1 MKEKCL
7 SLRISIIIMVVGI
20 LTSAILQFVNF
31 GLLPIV
37 QNYLVML
44 LGGGAASALVT
55 TIIYST
61 EYRVAKTTT
70 LENYWNE
77 QLKIVNSFLHIDY
90 FLFEIPINLM
100 QSYYSEWRHN
110 KNVEKNLALLKP
122 GQEIPCTDDFCYKY
136 TAKNEWC
143 KLLSDE
149 YKELKVEVSD
159 EDFHNELIKV
169 VERRWSEMNI
179 EIERVLDQYIKFSEV
194 SYSVLENILGQILFF
209 TDIKKCKN
217 SQYIVNEIHYPIRR
231 KLDQIREKVYHFK
244 LYKQGR
250 GNFCVI
256 LKILKDLQEDIFLEE
271 VNDNDDYTAINVYA
285 EYHYLM
291 DCKLEDL
298 RANIIYGVEPKHQ
311 DKICVLSKIN
321 IKK

>member
-7 SLRISIIIMVVGI
+7 SLRISIIIMMVGI
-20 LTSAILQFVNF
+20 LTSAIFQFVNF

-61 EYRVAKTTT
+61 EYRVAKTMT

-77 QLKIVNSFLHIDY
+77 QLKIVNSFLRIDY

-110 KNVEKNLALLKP
+110 KNVEKNLSLLKP
-122 GQEIPCTDDFCYKY
+122 GEEIPCTDDFCYKY
-136 TAKNEWC
+136 TAQNEWC
-143 KLLSDE
+143 KLLSDD

-159 EDFHNELIKV
+159 EEV
-169 VERRWSEMNI
+169 VEQRWSEMKM

-194 SYSVLENILGQILFF
+194 SYSVIENILGQILFF
-209 TDIKKCKN
+209 TDIIYRKKCD
-217 SQYIVNEIHYPIRR
+217 YIYNEIHNPIRQ
-231 KLDQIREKVYHFK
+231 KLNQIKNKVNYFK
-244 LYKQGR
+244 LYKQGNGDFR
-250 GNFCVI
+250 VV
-256 LKILKDLQEDIFLEE
+256 LKLLKDLQEDIFVEE
-271 VNDNDDYTAINVYA
+271 INDNDDYTTIKVYA

-291 DCKLEDL
+291 DCKLEDF
-298 RANIIYGVEPKHQ
+298 RANIIYGDEPEYQ
-311 DKICVLSKIN
+311 DKICVLSKNI